1 MNKKG
6 AQDELMYPLIEIKT
20 VPIEIEMK
28 VTHAKM
34 EYSKGTAELEIS
46 RGDGGNLSIKSR
58 PIRLNIDTFEARNSV
73 SPTAMRSVEQYA
85 QQGQQ
90 ASYEATATYAQQGQ
104 LLLDAKIGQE
114 LVTQFAADAQNRNL
128 KTNVGLEFLPK
139 VGPEITWDP
148 GEMQIRY
155 EMDKL
160 NFDWRVNQPQF
171 EFTPGD
177 IELSVKQQPDVI
189 IKYVGGPLYVPPSA
203 DPDYQPVDVEA

>member
-1 MNKKG
+1 
-6 AQDELMYPLIEIKT
+6 MYPLIEIKT

-34 EYSKGTAELEIS
+34 EYSRGTAELEIS
-46 RGDGGNLSIKSR
+46 RGDGGLSIKSR

-73 SPTAMRSVEQYA
+73 CPTAMRSVEQYA
-85 QQGQQ
+85 QQGKQ

-104 LLLDAKIGQE
+104 MLLDAKIGQE

-128 KTNVGLEFLPK
+128 KTNVGLEFLPS
-139 VGPEITWDP
+139 VGPEISWDP

-177 IELSVKQQPDVI
+177 IELSVKQQPDVV
-189 IKYVGGPLYVPPSA
+189 IKYIGGPLYVPPSA
-203 DPDYQPVDVEA
+203 DPEYQPIDVEA